1 MEQKMSMIKTVTY
14 HSIPVYVSDE
24 HTKYFLFDIYLPE
37 TYDEESILLVTR
49 IIEQLRHDFIL
60 DKKNIDRTISS
71 FLDTLPFYSFNFLH
85 FQVKQSSNVRFTEEG
100 LTTFY
105 IGEKFFPLS
114 TVEKDDLL
122 ICLALAAVYVK

>member
-1 MEQKMSMIKTVTY
+1 MEQKNFKTVTY

-71 FLDTLPFYSFNFLH
+71 FLNTLPFYSFNFLH
-85 FQVKQSSNVRFTEEG
+85 FQVNQSTSRYTEEG

-122 ICLALAAVYVK
+122 ICLTLAAVYVQK